1 MIFHLFSPENMTDWR
16 PSRNDIDNDKPA
28 IHVGCRIQVLL
39 SREIM
44 LAEVGSWHGV
54 MRASEAAFAHM
65 SLLHGVSYQMPNA
78 TEESSI

>member
-1 MIFHLFSPENMTDWR
+1 
-16 PSRNDIDNDKPA
+16 
-28 IHVGCRIQVLL
+28 
-39 SREIM
+39 M